1 MEIVKRVKSKTPQ
14 FFKRVRNLGLILAAV
29 SGAILAAPVVLPS
42 ALIAAAGYVALA
54 GGVMSAVSQTAVVN
68 EPDTANDDWPVNNF
82 IKNKD
87 DTPYS
92 GFKHQD

>member
-1 MEIVKRVKSKTPQ
+1 MNLVKRVTTKTPQ

-29 SGAILAAPVVLPS
+29 SGAILAAPVALPS
-42 ALIAAAGYVALA
+42 AVVAAAGYVALA

-68 EPDTANDDWPVNNF
+68 EPDIEYDDWPVNNF

-87 DTPYS
+87 DTP
-92 GFKHQD
+92 HP

>member
-1 MEIVKRVKSKTPQ
+1 MNLVKRVTTKTPQ

-29 SGAILAAPVVLPS
+29 SGAILAAPVTLPS
-42 ALIAAAGYVALA
+42 ALVAAAGYVALA

-68 EPDTANDDWPVNNF
+68 EPDIENDDWPVNIF

-87 DTPYS
+87 DTPYP
-92 GFKHQD
+92 

>member
-1 MEIVKRVKSKTPQ
+1 MEIVKRITSKTPQ

-42 ALIAAAGYVALA
+42 ALVAAAGYVALA

-68 EPDTANDDWPVNNF
+68 EPDSEKDDWPVNNF
-82 IKNKD
+82 INNKD
-87 DTPYS
+87 DTPH
-92 GFKHQD
+92 K